1 MYFVFSSFRKSNL
14 YNYIKIF
21 TFRTVYVYS
30 LFFIFFKIIVSLPP
44 DYYPKTQRKIIYY
57 FDNVVLEKQTKFISN
72 FKSIFEKVIYF
83 KPHF

>member
-1 MYFVFSSFRKSNL
+1 R
-14 YNYIKIF
+14 
-21 TFRTVYVYS
+21 
-30 LFFIFFKIIVSLPP
+30 PP